1 MFCLC
6 MKLSLKGATW
16 KRKDKEQIHS
26 FKSRPYD
33 NRKYWLKSLNYQTAK
48 IKRYQYV
55 SLLKWSNLD
64 AAVITCFTVT
74 IHIRIKIL
82 QL

>member
-1 MFCLC
+1 MLSFVSRFRKQFMFYSEKK
-6 MKLSLKGATW
+6 MEANSF
-16 KRKDKEQIHS
+16 

-33 NRKYWLKSLNYQTAK
+33 NRKLLLMSLNYQTAK
-48 IKRYQYV
+48 IKLYQYV
-55 SLLKWSNLD
+55 RLLKQLNFD
-64 AAVITCFTVT
+64 AAVIKYFTAT